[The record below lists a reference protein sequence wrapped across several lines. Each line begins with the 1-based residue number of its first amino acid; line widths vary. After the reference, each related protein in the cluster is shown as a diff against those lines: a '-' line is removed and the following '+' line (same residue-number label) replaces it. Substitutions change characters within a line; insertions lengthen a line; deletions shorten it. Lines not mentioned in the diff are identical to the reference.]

1 MEVRGKRKR
10 GDGGK
15 GKEVTEVR
23 ERGREVMEVIE
34 LRGKRE
40 RGGGVREREMMDV
53 RGKRKG

>member
-1 MEVRGKRKR
+1 MEVREK
-10 GDGGK
+10 
-15 GKEVTEVR
+15 
-23 ERGREVMEVIE
+23 GREVMEVIE